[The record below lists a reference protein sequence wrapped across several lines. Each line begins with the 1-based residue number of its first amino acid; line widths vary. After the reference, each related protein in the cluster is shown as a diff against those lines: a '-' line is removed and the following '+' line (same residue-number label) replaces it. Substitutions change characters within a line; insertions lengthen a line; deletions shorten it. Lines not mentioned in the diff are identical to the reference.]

1 MYKPG
6 DLVRHKNKPE
16 WGLGRVTGE
25 TGEGK
30 VLVKFAARSGDVLL
44 TADGAEKFLVP
55 DTGVIA
61 AVTAQLNPGA
71 APTRVAPPPPL
82 PARRVPCVS
91 CAGNILDVRTSGDGL
106 WRSCPACSARSGRH
120 HVYLPFPAAFD
131 VVDAPPPEGDTSA
144 DPNGWCNACRA
155 GARATGFK
163 TCFQVR

>member
-6 DLVRHKNKPE
+6 DLVRHRNKPE

-44 TADGAEKFLVP
+44 TPEGAEKFLMS

-61 AVTAQLNPGA
+61 AAMGARPAQP
-71 APTRVAPPPPL
+71 APPAPV
-82 PARRVPCVS
+82 RRTPCVN
-91 CAGNILDVRTSGDGL
+91 CAADLQAVRVSTDGA

-120 HVYLPFPAAFD
+120 HVYLPFPSAFD
-131 VVDAPPPEGDTSA
+131 VVQDPLPDGETSDDAQY
-144 DPNGWCNACRA
+144 GWCNACRA
-155 GARATGFK
+155 GTRASGFK